1 MFIEILNILGTIAF
15 AISGGLKGLK
25 YHLDIL
31 GVMILG
37 IMVAVGGGIVRD
49 MILNKVPEVF
59 IKKEVILIAIVTTF
73 LTFILGRTIEN
84 YSRIIKFFDA
94 IGLAVFTIIG
104 SKIAIDFNLSIIGV
118 IFIATI
124 TATAGG
130 VIRDMLVKEI
140 PFILKEEIYATFC
153 IIGSLIYYTLLRNTN
168 LNEEIISYVIIIFI
182 FVGRLLAVRFDL
194 HMPRRKIGNI

>member
-1 MFIEILNILGTIAF
+1 MFIESLNILGTIAF

-37 IMVAVGGGIVRD
+37 IMVAVGGGIFRD
-49 MILNKVPEVF
+49 IILNKIPDVF
-59 IKKEVILIAIVTTF
+59 INEKVILIVIGTTF
-73 LTFILGRTIEN
+73 LTFILGQTIEN
-84 YSRIIKFFDA
+84 YSKIIKFFDA

-104 SKIAIDFNLSIIGV
+104 AKIAIDFNLSIIGV

-140 PFILKEEIYATFC
+140 PFILKEEVYATFC
-153 IIGSLIYYTLLRNTN
+153 IIGALIYYTLLKNTN
-168 LNEEIISYVIIIFI
+168 LNEEAISYGIISFIFI
-182 FVGRLLAVRFDL
+182 GRLLAMKFDL
-194 HMPRRKIGNI
+194 HMPRRRTKII